1 MSCNRNRAPDLGAKG
16 WKGFKYIYFYVCKE
30 QFYRSLKKSCYL
42 LSIILLPTLLSE
54 KTYYEF
60 ISILVDI
67 GLRVSPPLL
76 GFTLSGY
83 ALVVGVN
90 DKAMA
95 EKIKSS
101 TTRNGITMY
110 QQLYTTFIAMLG
122 SIFLLL
128 VESVII
134 YYALNANISIG
145 NPLNKFGMPYIM
157 NFINFMGFVVL
168 AFTLSYALLAIK
180 DLLSNLFSLGQ
191 TTNNLYIKE
200 HTENNNI
207 THGNQET

>member
-1 MSCNRNRAPDLGAKG
+1 MS
-16 WKGFKYIYFYVCKE
+16 E
-30 QFYRSLKKSCYL
+30 QVLT
-42 LSIILLPTLLSE
+42 I
-54 KTYYEF
+54 TYYEF

>member
-1 MSCNRNRAPDLGAKG
+1 
-16 WKGFKYIYFYVCKE
+16 
-30 QFYRSLKKSCYL
+30 
-42 LSIILLPTLLSE
+42 
-54 KTYYEF
+54 
-60 ISILVDI
+60 
-67 GLRVSPPLL
+67 
-76 GFTLSGY
+76 
-83 ALVVGVN
+83 
-90 DKAMA
+90 
-95 EKIKSS
+95 
-101 TTRNGITMY
+101 
-110 QQLYTTFIAMLG
+110 MLG

>member
-1 MSCNRNRAPDLGAKG
+1 MSSNRNRAPDLRTKG
-16 WKGFKYIYFYVCKE
+16 WKGFRYIYFYVCKE
-30 QFYRSLKKSCYL
+30 QFHRSLKKSCYL
-42 LSIILLPTLLSE
+42 LSIILLLTLLSE
-54 KTYYEF
+54 KTFYEF
-60 ISILVDI
+60 ISILADI

-90 DKAMA
+90 DKTMA

-101 TTRNGITMY
+101 TTQNGITMY

-128 VESVII
+128 IESVVI
-134 YYALNANISIG
+134 YFALNTNISIESS
-145 NPLNKFGMPYIM
+145 LNNFVMQYIM
-157 NFINFMGFVVL
+157 SFINFVIFVLL
-168 AFTLSYALLAIK
+168 AFTLSYSLMAIK

-200 HTENNNI
+200 HTERTNTESDN
-207 THGNQET
+207 